1 MNLNYQHIRKR
12 IREERIAANLS
23 QAELA
28 ELADVSPQYIS
39 HIETGRKKAS
49 LSTIVS
55 IAEAL
60 CIPVDYLLTGQISS
74 SIQSIDLEIQS
85 IFKDLNRYE
94 RRIVLGL
101 LYAAKQILLENR
113 WMQDS

>member
-12 IREERIAANLS
+12 IRQERIAANLS

-60 CIPVDYLLTGQISS
+60 SLPVDYFLTGQIS

-85 IFKDLNRYE
+85 LFKNLNRYE
-94 RRIVLGL
+94 RKILLSL
-101 LYAAKQILLENR
+101 LYATKQILLENR